1 MSTGDRC
8 LCSMLFLL
16 CVNQGLKEQTQ
27 PLKKLSGFCTHQDYQ
42 SDTHSGTAED
52 KGSTLLC
59 LSMMTCLIFEN
70 VL

>member
-1 MSTGDRC
+1 
-8 LCSMLFLL
+8 MLYALPSL
-16 CVNQGLKEQTQ
+16 WK
-27 PLKKLSGFCTHQDYQ
+27 PGFERADSATEEVEWFSAHIKTIKV

-59 LSMMTCLIFEN
+59 LSVMTCLIFEN